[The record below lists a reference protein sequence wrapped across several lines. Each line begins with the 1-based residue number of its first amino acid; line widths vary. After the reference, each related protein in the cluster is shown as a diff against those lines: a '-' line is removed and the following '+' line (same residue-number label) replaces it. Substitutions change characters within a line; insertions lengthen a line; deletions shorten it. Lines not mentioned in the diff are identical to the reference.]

1 MFLTDKEIKM
11 IADIFND
18 RNGLSDEEMDKLAK
32 KLDLMVQYKELQDES
47 SKKAEEL
54 YKEFQELDK

>member
-1 MFLTDKEIKM
+1 MFLTDEEIKM

-18 RNGLSDEEMDKLAK
+18 RKGLSDEEMDKLAK

>member
-1 MFLTDKEIKM
+1 MFLTDEEIKM

-18 RNGLSDEEMDKLAK
+18 RKGLSDDEMDKLAK